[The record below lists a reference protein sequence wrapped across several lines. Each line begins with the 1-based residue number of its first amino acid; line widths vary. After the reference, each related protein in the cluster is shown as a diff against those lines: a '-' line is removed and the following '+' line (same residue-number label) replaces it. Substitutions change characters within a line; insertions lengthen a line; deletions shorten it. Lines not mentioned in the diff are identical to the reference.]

1 MSWSQRL
8 ADYTTIVVGLVI
20 LVVLGER
27 FFSGGSPEPLL
38 PVQTHLDASVG
49 VDFAAAE
56 QTLVMVLQSDC
67 PYCEQSLP
75 FYRSLKSLPR
85 ESDDLQI
92 VIVAP
97 PGDHNIEA
105 YREIIQPDAV
115 VFVDPLGLPVTG
127 TPTLLLVDRDGVIE
141 AAWMGLLDQSREAEV
156 LAAFG

>member
-97 PGDHNIEA
+97 PG
-105 YREIIQPDAV
+105 
-115 VFVDPLGLPVTG
+115 